1 MSENPPAVRLR
12 PLEEDDLPVL
22 LSWFKGEVGRL
33 AHGVHGQ
40 VGAADLTSSPP
51 GGGLRVAVTDEE
63 GIVGVFNWLD
73 QGSGNYFIG
82 IAVGPDFVGSG
93 YGMFI
98 VEQGIGYLF
107 DQLRAHRIE
116 LRAATFNH
124 HVMGMLR
131 AGFLTLE
138 GVLRDTIFV
147 DGHYESTVI
156 ASMLESEYREHIT
169 SGRIYAPVRNFA
181 QQDLDRS
188 ARALRSALSSPRVD
202 RSWDVLRDQ
211 AAKTA

>member
-1 MSENPPAVRLR
+1 MSENNAVVRLR
-12 PLEEDDLPVL
+12 PLESQDVPL
-22 LSWFKGEVGRL
+22 LLGWFKGEVGRL

-40 VGAADLTSSPP
+40 VEVEDLTSTPE
-51 GGGLRVAVTDEE
+51 GGGLRVAETDED
-63 GIVGVFNWLD
+63 GIVGVFNWVD

-82 IAVGPDFVGSG
+82 IAVAPGLVGSG
-93 YGMFI
+93 HGMLI

-138 GVLRDTIFV
+138 GILRDTIFV
-147 DGHYESTVI
+147 DGHYESTVV
-156 ASMLESEYREHIT
+156 ASMLESEYRAHIEA
-169 SGRIYAPVRNFA
+169 GRMYAPTRNFA
-181 QQDLDRS
+181 VEDLARS
-188 ARALRSALSSPRVD
+188 ARALRSALSSPRVG
-202 RSWDVLRDQ
+202 RSWDVLREP
-211 AAKTA
+211 ASVSA